1 MTELPYNVGPE
12 RIIDRIKDAVQAK
25 KLEGISDVVDLTD
38 GDSGLHL
45 VIEGGNQVVVEP
57 PAPRKMPAPAPA
69 KPKEPSSWRQSF
81 PLVPP
86 DGDGTAWTPDSLQAA
101 LDQVRR
107 KRSELQQILGL
118 TNVDIWWSPPKA
130 KGVPPSVPSNVRA
143 AGAQRDQDVLHWKPG
158 SDQRARTIRR

>member
-1 MTELPYNVGPE
+1 MGRPKNFTASTRVSWNISKEAAQMLRVASAQTGMSPA
-12 RIIDRIKDAVQAK
+12 AVM
-25 KLEGISDVVDLTD
+25 DLVIRK
-38 GDSGLHL
+38 GLHL

-57 PAPRKMPAPAPA
+57 PAPRKVSAPAPA
-69 KPKEPSSWRQSF
+69 KPAPGSWRQSF

-86 DGDGTAWTPDSLQAA
+86 DGDGTVWTPDSLQAA

-130 KGVPPSVPSNVRA
+130 KGVPPSVPSKHWPRIDQA
-143 AGAQRDQDVLHWKPG
+143 LRDWGWVKSFPV
-158 SDQRARTIRR
+158 AP